1 MSGRLCCV
9 SLFGRFDVAGLAFM
23 QGINNPRKQYA
34 FPRVI
39 PNHIWLQIVAMT
51 VIRHCHQFNWPD
63 DAKRPEYP
71 THHQT
76 FLDWPLPVQL
86 SQM

>member
-1 MSGRLCCV
+1 MVGWFHSYRADWSALN
-9 SLFGRFDVAGLAFM
+9 
-23 QGINNPRKQYA
+23 GIRKELDKKYPMKHYA
-34 FPRVI
+34 FHRVI
-39 PNHIWLQIVAMT
+39 PNHFWLQIVAMT